1 MEVEFPA
8 EMTRLNQKLNQIFL
22 YTSNP
27 EYQKEEQVQFMI
39 PLDAAEGADY
49 TITVR
54 AYKGDRHLEEFPEL
68 AVLEVNGSILD
79 DIRTRLR

>member
-1 MEVEFPA
+1 MEFP
-8 EMTRLNQKLNQIFL
+8 EELTRLDQELNRTFL
-22 YTSNP
+22 YSGNP

-39 PLDAAEGADY
+39 PLDAAEGVDY

-54 AYKGDRHLEEFPEL
+54 AYKGDRRLEEFPEL